1 MYFNHQKL
9 KCYNYSLEIAKSIP
23 TLTKRLPRGTSYIRD
38 QLERALGSA
47 ILNLCEG
54 NARRSPKERMRF
66 FDISLASIAEAS
78 SAIDIIR
85 AFRYISATDDT
96 DIQSHL
102 NIAYAMII
110 NLRKH
115 QSKL

>member
-1 MYFNHQKL
+1 MNHQRL
-9 KCYNYSLEIAKSIP
+9 KCYNRLLEAAKNIP
-23 TLTKRLPRGTSYIRD
+23 TLTKRLPRGTSYLRD
-38 QLERALGSA
+38 QLERALASA

-78 SAIDIIR
+78 SAIDIMQ
-85 AFRYISATDDT
+85 AFGYISRNDKI
-96 DIQSHL
+96 DIQSSL
-102 NIAYAMII
+102 SVSYAMII

-115 QSKL
+115 QSQI